1 MRHRHELSER
11 RPPQYSVV
19 GRFEVGHLELDEL
32 GSVILPRPE
41 SDWEND
47 CSKRV
52 RGIARDNTVKRS
64 LARSKHVGQVQT
76 HLLQR
81 TGKDKI
87 KSAPAIDENP
97 SELNF
102 CDHGIQ
108 HQWKLPRLGKAGP
121 LVSTGK

>member
-1 MRHRHELSER
+1 
-11 RPPQYSVV
+11 VV

-32 GSVILPRPE
+32 GSIILPRPE

-76 HLLQR
+76 HLLQH
-81 TGKDKI
+81 TGEDKI

-97 SELNF
+97 RELNF

-108 HQWKLPRLGKAGP
+108 H
-121 LVSTGK
+121 

>member
-1 MRHRHELSER
+1 
-11 RPPQYSVV
+11 VV
-19 GRFEVGHLELDEL
+19 GRFEVGHVELDEL

-52 RGIARDNTVKRS
+52 CGIARDNTVKRNF
-64 LARSKHVGQVQT
+64 ARSKLVGKVQT
-76 HLLQR
+76 HLLQH
-81 TGKDKI
+81 TGEDKI
-87 KSAPAIDENP
+87 KSAPTVDKNP
-97 SELNF
+97 SKLDF

-108 HQWKLPRLGKAGP
+108 HQWEFPRLGKTGQ

>member
-1 MRHRHELSER
+1 M
-11 RPPQYSVV
+11 V
-19 GRFEVGHLELDEL
+19 GRFEVSHLELDEL

-64 LARSKHVGQVQT
+64 LARCKLVGQVQT
-76 HLLQR
+76 YLLQC
-81 TGKDKI
+81 TSEDKI
-87 KSAPAIDENP
+87 KSAPTIDKNL

-108 HQWKLPRLGKAGP
+108 HQWKLPRLGKTGP
-121 LVSTGK
+121 SIITGK